1 MSSQQYNS
9 GPTTNDLLES
19 RIAENILAAL
29 RDSAGAQVPE
39 DVPNLDNDLLFGA
52 LSRFG
57 TSSGT

>member
-39 DVPNLDNDLLFGA
+39 DVPNLDNA
-52 LSRFG
+52 PNNKSLSIMKG
-57 TSSGT
+57 S